1 MLKVTE
7 KYYLGSNKATIT
19 LYERK
24 VSETTGKET
33 FKSVGY
39 FNSLDAL
46 YAGLIN
52 REIKNDLELLTNID
66 KINSMVEELKSFT
79 KTYLEEK
86 KEV

>member
-24 VSETTGKET
+24 VSETTGKES

-52 REIKNDLELLTNID
+52 REIKSDLELLMNID
-66 KINSMVEELKSFT
+66 KINSMIEELKSFT